1 MRKVLAGFLTL
12 LMLCAGA
19 SAESLPPKLL
29 PESYFLADIQRN
41 YPDWSVRVST
51 RYGSGRYEGE
61 MAQYAEVSLYRITD
75 EAIELL
81 ELTALV
87 NPIREGDDVPWSVHA
102 LIPVE
107 IVPGAADT
115 LRAMTA
121 KEIFDY
127 GVGAAFTEAARN
139 LLVPSLRAADE
150 TVTQLMS
157 CSRFLFCI
165 TENSAG
171 QSILRL
177 AQWDGS
183 GYTNVTA
190 TLPQPHLSF
199 NTSHSYNDHMELWVN
214 ADDWVY
220 PRYDAEVGW
229 HINHFFINDTNLV
242 VFQNR
247 IIEGEID
254 EWYQDNKLMGTM
266 QRFTGVDFDFGSR
279 LIPFGRPANTSHLFR
294 CKPVGTYKEI
304 KIVATNPSGRKTTG
318 VIRPNVSVI
327 AHRGGAGLYPE
338 NTIEAML
345 NAVKLGVT
353 DIEMDLHVTKDGV
366 VVVSHDPY
374 VIGYGKKYPIYSLT
388 WKQLTSKVI
397 GNAKDPAFPDSKRL
411 YTHVPMI
418 TTLID
423 SVETYCHLHR
433 LPPVR
438 YTIEIK
444 SDPSA
449 DGKLT
454 PDYKTFT
461 DQCIKALGSRNL
473 GARLLLQSFDVRTLK
488 YVHSKYPSARLLYLI
503 DSTSGTYDKAMAVL
517 GFVPYAIGPDYT
529 MVNSAFVSKAKSA
542 GMRVIPYTVDNKA
555 DAQKMVKAGVNA
567 IITNYPD
574 KMFGWIK

>member
-61 MAQYAEVSLYRITD
+61 MAQYTEVSLYRITD

-165 TENSAG
+165 AENSAG
-171 QSILRL
+171 KDILRI
-177 AQWDGS
+177 AQWDSS

-190 TLPQPHLSF
+190 TLPQPQLSF
-199 NTSHSYNDHMELWVN
+199 NTSHSYNDHMELWVS

-229 HINHFFINDTNLV
+229 HINHFFINDSNLV

-247 IIEGEID
+247 IIEGEIE
-254 EWYQDNKLMGTM
+254 EWYQDNNSEHYGRLTFPHSLTEVDFATFPQTLDEVLSHMDYTGVACTAHDDTPLYAAPDGGVLAYCYTRVPMVVISESGDWREVQLGGDADGLRCWVRAADLAFGADTENVVCTFPTHEEVDRAQEAVSFSGKALPLAKGCAWWMIGTM
-266 QRFTGVDFDFGSR
+266 ADGDYLMMFADNEEIF
-279 LIPFGRPANTSHLFR
+279 
-294 CKPVGTYKEI
+294 VGT
-304 KIVATNPSGRKTTG
+304 A
-318 VIRPNVSVI
+318 
-327 AHRGGAGLYPE
+327 
-338 NTIEAML
+338 
-345 NAVKLGVT
+345 
-353 DIEMDLHVTKDGV
+353 
-366 VVVSHDPY
+366 
-374 VIGYGKKYPIYSLT
+374 
-388 WKQLTSKVI
+388 
-397 GNAKDPAFPDSKRL
+397 PA
-411 YTHVPMI
+411 
-418 TTLID
+418 
-423 SVETYCHLHR
+423 
-433 LPPVR
+433 
-438 YTIEIK
+438 
-444 SDPSA
+444 
-449 DGKLT
+449 
-454 PDYKTFT
+454 
-461 DQCIKALGSRNL
+461 
-473 GARLLLQSFDVRTLK
+473 
-488 YVHSKYPSARLLYLI
+488 
-503 DSTSGTYDKAMAVL
+503 
-517 GFVPYAIGPDYT
+517 
-529 MVNSAFVSKAKSA
+529 SAFSGIGQTEDDDDWDDEGWDDDWDDEEAAEWDDTLDA
-542 GMRVIPYTVDNKA
+542 GI
-555 DAQKMVKAGVNA
+555 G
-567 IITNYPD
+567 
-574 KMFGWIK
+574 

>member
-1 MRKVLAGFLTL
+1 MRKVLAGFLAL

-61 MAQYAEVSLYRITD
+61 MAQYTEVSLYRITD

-165 TENSAG
+165 AENSAG
-171 QSILRL
+171 KDILRI
-177 AQWDGS
+177 AQWDSS

-190 TLPQPHLSF
+190 TLPQPQLSF
-199 NTSHSYNDHMELWVN
+199 NTSHSYNDHMELWVS

-229 HINHFFINDTNLV
+229 HINHFFINDTYLV

-247 IIEGEID
+247 IIEGEIE
-254 EWYQDNKLMGTM
+254 EWYQDNNSEHYGRFTLPHSLTDVDFATFPQTLDEVLSHMDYTGVACTAHDDTPLYAAPDGGVLAYCYTRVPMVVISESGDWREVQLGGDADGLRCWVRAADLAFGADTENVVCTFPTHEEVDRAQEAVSFSGKALPLAKGCAWWMIGTM
-266 QRFTGVDFDFGSR
+266 ADGDYLMMFADNEEIF
-279 LIPFGRPANTSHLFR
+279 
-294 CKPVGTYKEI
+294 VGT
-304 KIVATNPSGRKTTG
+304 A
-318 VIRPNVSVI
+318 
-327 AHRGGAGLYPE
+327 L
-338 NTIEAML
+338 
-345 NAVKLGVT
+345 
-353 DIEMDLHVTKDGV
+353 
-366 VVVSHDPY
+366 
-374 VIGYGKKYPIYSLT
+374 
-388 WKQLTSKVI
+388 
-397 GNAKDPAFPDSKRL
+397 
-411 YTHVPMI
+411 
-418 TTLID
+418 
-423 SVETYCHLHR
+423 
-433 LPPVR
+433 
-438 YTIEIK
+438 
-444 SDPSA
+444 PSA
-449 DGKLT
+449 
-454 PDYKTFT
+454 FSE
-461 DQCIKALGSRNL
+461 LGQTEDDDDWDDE
-473 GARLLLQSFDVRTLK
+473 GWDDDWDDEEAAEWD
-488 YVHSKYPSARLLYLI
+488 
-503 DSTSGTYDKAMAVL
+503 DAVDA
-517 GFVPYAIGPDYT
+517 GIG
-529 MVNSAFVSKAKSA
+529 
-542 GMRVIPYTVDNKA
+542 
-555 DAQKMVKAGVNA
+555 
-567 IITNYPD
+567 
-574 KMFGWIK
+574 

>member
-1 MRKVLAGFLTL
+1 MRKVLAGFLAL

-61 MAQYAEVSLYRITD
+61 MAQYTEVSLYRITD

-165 TENSAG
+165 AENSAG
-171 QSILRL
+171 KDILRI
-177 AQWDGS
+177 AQWDSS

-190 TLPQPHLSF
+190 TLPQPQLSF
-199 NTSHSYNDHMELWVN
+199 NTSHSYNDHMELWVS

-247 IIEGEID
+247 IIEGEIE
-254 EWYQDNKLMGTM
+254 EWYQDNNSEHYGRFTLPHSLTEVDFATFPQTLEEVLAYMDYTDVACTAHDDTPLYAAPDGGVLAYCYTRVPMVVISESGDWREVQLGGDADGLRCWVRAADLAFGADTENVVCTFPTHRAVDRVQKAVSFSGKALPLAKGCAWWMIGTM
-266 QRFTGVDFDFGSR
+266 ADGDYLMMFADNEEIF
-279 LIPFGRPANTSHLFR
+279 
-294 CKPVGTYKEI
+294 VGT
-304 KIVATNPSGRKTTG
+304 A
-318 VIRPNVSVI
+318 
-327 AHRGGAGLYPE
+327 
-338 NTIEAML
+338 
-345 NAVKLGVT
+345 
-353 DIEMDLHVTKDGV
+353 
-366 VVVSHDPY
+366 
-374 VIGYGKKYPIYSLT
+374 
-388 WKQLTSKVI
+388 
-397 GNAKDPAFPDSKRL
+397 PA
-411 YTHVPMI
+411 
-418 TTLID
+418 
-423 SVETYCHLHR
+423 
-433 LPPVR
+433 
-438 YTIEIK
+438 
-444 SDPSA
+444 
-449 DGKLT
+449 
-454 PDYKTFT
+454 
-461 DQCIKALGSRNL
+461 
-473 GARLLLQSFDVRTLK
+473 
-488 YVHSKYPSARLLYLI
+488 
-503 DSTSGTYDKAMAVL
+503 
-517 GFVPYAIGPDYT
+517 
-529 MVNSAFVSKAKSA
+529 SAFSEL
-542 GMRVIPYTVDNKA
+542 GETEHGYWNA
-555 DAQKMVKAGVNA
+555 DWA
-567 IITNYPD
+567 PD
-574 KMFGWIK
+574 GGWDDDDWHNDEGE

>member
-1 MRKVLAGFLTL
+1 MRKVLAGFLAL

-61 MAQYAEVSLYRITD
+61 MAQYTEVSLYRITD

-165 TENSAG
+165 AENSAG
-171 QSILRL
+171 KDILRI
-177 AQWDGS
+177 AQWDSS

-190 TLPQPHLSF
+190 TLPQPQLSF
-199 NTSHSYNDHMELWVN
+199 NTSHSYNDHMELWVS

-229 HINHFFINDTNLV
+229 HINHFFINDSNLV

-247 IIEGEID
+247 IIEGEIE
-254 EWYQDNKLMGTM
+254 EWYQDNNSEHYGRLTLPHSLTEVDFATFPQTLDEVLSHMDY
-266 QRFTGVDFDFGSR
+266 TGVACTAHDDTPLYAAPDGGVLAYCYTRVPMVVISESGDWREVQLGGDADGLRCWVRAADLAFGADTENVVCTFPTHRAVDRVQKAVSFSGKAR
-279 LIPFGRPANTSHLFR
+279 ALEDGTAWWIIGVLPNGDYLMMYAGDEEMF
-294 CKPVGTYKEI
+294 VGT
-304 KIVATNPSGRKTTG
+304 A
-318 VIRPNVSVI
+318 
-327 AHRGGAGLYPE
+327 
-338 NTIEAML
+338 
-345 NAVKLGVT
+345 
-353 DIEMDLHVTKDGV
+353 
-366 VVVSHDPY
+366 
-374 VIGYGKKYPIYSLT
+374 
-388 WKQLTSKVI
+388 
-397 GNAKDPAFPDSKRL
+397 PA
-411 YTHVPMI
+411 
-418 TTLID
+418 
-423 SVETYCHLHR
+423 
-433 LPPVR
+433 
-438 YTIEIK
+438 
-444 SDPSA
+444 
-449 DGKLT
+449 
-454 PDYKTFT
+454 
-461 DQCIKALGSRNL
+461 
-473 GARLLLQSFDVRTLK
+473 
-488 YVHSKYPSARLLYLI
+488 
-503 DSTSGTYDKAMAVL
+503 
-517 GFVPYAIGPDYT
+517 
-529 MVNSAFVSKAKSA
+529 SAFSEL
-542 GMRVIPYTVDNKA
+542 GETEHGYWNA
-555 DAQKMVKAGVNA
+555 DWA
-567 IITNYPD
+567 PD
-574 KMFGWIK
+574 GGWDEDDDWHNND

>member
-1 MRKVLAGFLTL
+1 MRKVLAGFLAL

-29 PESYFLADIQRN
+29 PESYFLDDIHRN
-41 YPDWSVRVST
+41 YPDWHVRVST

-61 MAQYAEVSLYRITD
+61 IAQYAEVSLYRITD

-107 IVPGAADT
+107 IVPGASDT

-127 GVGAAFTEAARN
+127 GVGAAFTDAARN

-220 PRYDAEVGW
+220 PRYDAESGG
-229 HINHFFINDTNLV
+229 ISITSSSMTQISSFS
-242 VFQNR
+242 R
-247 IIEGEID
+247 IALSKGRLRNGIRTTI
-254 EWYQDNKLMGTM
+254 QSI
-266 QRFTGVDFDFGSR
+266 TGAS
-279 LIPFGRPANTSHLFR
+279 LF
-294 CKPVGTYKEI
+294 
-304 KIVATNPSGRKTTG
+304 
-318 VIRPNVSVI
+318 
-327 AHRGGAGLYPE
+327 
-338 NTIEAML
+338 
-345 NAVKLGVT
+345 
-353 DIEMDLHVTKDGV
+353 
-366 VVVSHDPY
+366 
-374 VIGYGKKYPIYSLT
+374 PIL
-388 WKQLTSKVI
+388 
-397 GNAKDPAFPDSKRL
+397 
-411 YTHVPMI
+411 
-418 TTLID
+418 
-423 SVETYCHLHR
+423 
-433 LPPVR
+433 
-438 YTIEIK
+438 
-444 SDPSA
+444 
-449 DGKLT
+449 
-454 PDYKTFT
+454 
-461 DQCIKALGSRNL
+461 
-473 GARLLLQSFDVRTLK
+473 
-488 YVHSKYPSARLLYLI
+488 
-503 DSTSGTYDKAMAVL
+503 
-517 GFVPYAIGPDYT
+517 
-529 MVNSAFVSKAKSA
+529 
-542 GMRVIPYTVDNKA
+542 
-555 DAQKMVKAGVNA
+555 
-567 IITNYPD
+567 
-574 KMFGWIK
+574 

>member
-1 MRKVLAGFLTL
+1 MRKVLASFLAL
-12 LMLCAGA
+12 LILCADA

-190 TLPQPHLSF
+190 TLPQPQLSF
-199 NTSHSYNDHMELWVN
+199 NTSHSYNDHMELWVS

-229 HINHFFINDTNLV
+229 HINHFFINDSNLV

-247 IIEGEID
+247 IIEGEIE
-254 EWYQDNKLMGTM
+254 EWYQDNNSEHYGRFTLPHSLTEVDFATFPQTLDEVLSHMDYTGVACTAHDDTPLYAAPDGGVLAYCYTRVPMVVISESGDWREVQLGGDADGLRCWVRAADLAFGADTENVVCTFPTHEEVDRAQEAVSFSGKALPLAKGCAWWMIGTM
-266 QRFTGVDFDFGSR
+266 ADGDYLMMFADNEEIF
-279 LIPFGRPANTSHLFR
+279 
-294 CKPVGTYKEI
+294 VGT
-304 KIVATNPSGRKTTG
+304 A
-318 VIRPNVSVI
+318 
-327 AHRGGAGLYPE
+327 
-338 NTIEAML
+338 
-345 NAVKLGVT
+345 
-353 DIEMDLHVTKDGV
+353 
-366 VVVSHDPY
+366 
-374 VIGYGKKYPIYSLT
+374 
-388 WKQLTSKVI
+388 
-397 GNAKDPAFPDSKRL
+397 PA
-411 YTHVPMI
+411 
-418 TTLID
+418 
-423 SVETYCHLHR
+423 
-433 LPPVR
+433 
-438 YTIEIK
+438 
-444 SDPSA
+444 
-449 DGKLT
+449 
-454 PDYKTFT
+454 
-461 DQCIKALGSRNL
+461 
-473 GARLLLQSFDVRTLK
+473 
-488 YVHSKYPSARLLYLI
+488 
-503 DSTSGTYDKAMAVL
+503 
-517 GFVPYAIGPDYT
+517 
-529 MVNSAFVSKAKSA
+529 SAFSGIGEAEDD
-542 GMRVIPYTVDNKA
+542 GD
-555 DAQKMVKAGVNA
+555 
-567 IITNYPD
+567 
-574 KMFGWIK
+574 W

>member
-1 MRKVLAGFLTL
+1 MRKVLAVFLAL

-19 SAESLPPKLL
+19 FAESLPPKLL

-61 MAQYAEVSLYRITD
+61 MAQYAEVALYRITD

-107 IVPGAADT
+107 IIPGAADT

-127 GVGAAFTEAARN
+127 GVGAAFTDAARN

-199 NTSHSYNDHMELWVN
+199 NTSHSYNDYMELWVS

-229 HINHFFINDTNLV
+229 HINHFFINDSNLV

-247 IIEGEID
+247 IIEGEIE
-254 EWYQDNKLMGTM
+254 EWYQDNNSEHYGRLTLPHSL
-266 QRFTGVDFDFGSR
+266 TEVDFATFPQTLDEVLAYMDYTDVACTAHDDTPLYAAPDGGVLAYCYTRVPMVVISESGDWREVQLGGDADGLRCWVRAADLAFGADTENVVCTFPTHRAVDRVQKAVSFSGKAR
-279 LIPFGRPANTSHLFR
+279 ALEDGTAWWIIGVLPNGDYLMMYAGDEEMF
-294 CKPVGTYKEI
+294 VGT
-304 KIVATNPSGRKTTG
+304 A
-318 VIRPNVSVI
+318 
-327 AHRGGAGLYPE
+327 
-338 NTIEAML
+338 
-345 NAVKLGVT
+345 
-353 DIEMDLHVTKDGV
+353 
-366 VVVSHDPY
+366 
-374 VIGYGKKYPIYSLT
+374 
-388 WKQLTSKVI
+388 
-397 GNAKDPAFPDSKRL
+397 PA
-411 YTHVPMI
+411 
-418 TTLID
+418 
-423 SVETYCHLHR
+423 
-433 LPPVR
+433 
-438 YTIEIK
+438 
-444 SDPSA
+444 
-449 DGKLT
+449 
-454 PDYKTFT
+454 
-461 DQCIKALGSRNL
+461 
-473 GARLLLQSFDVRTLK
+473 
-488 YVHSKYPSARLLYLI
+488 
-503 DSTSGTYDKAMAVL
+503 
-517 GFVPYAIGPDYT
+517 
-529 MVNSAFVSKAKSA
+529 SAFSEL
-542 GMRVIPYTVDNKA
+542 GETEHGYWNA
-555 DAQKMVKAGVNA
+555 DWA
-567 IITNYPD
+567 PD
-574 KMFGWIK
+574 GGWDEDDDWHNND

>member
-1 MRKVLAGFLTL
+1 MRKVLAGFLAL

-61 MAQYAEVSLYRITD
+61 MAQYTEVSLYRITD

-165 TENSAG
+165 AENSAG
-171 QSILRL
+171 KDILRI
-177 AQWDGS
+177 AQWDSS

-190 TLPQPHLSF
+190 TLPQPQLSF
-199 NTSHSYNDHMELWVN
+199 NTSHSYNDHMELWVS

-229 HINHFFINDTNLV
+229 HINHFFINDTYLV

-247 IIEGEID
+247 IIEGEIE
-254 EWYQDNKLMGTM
+254 EWYQDNNSEHYGRLTLPHSLTEVDFATFPQTLDEVLSHMDYTGVACTAHDDTPLYAAPDGGVLAYCYTRVPMVVISESGDWREVQLGGDADGLRCWVRAADLAFGADTENVVCTFPTHEEVDRAQEAVSFSGKALPLAKGCAWWMIGTM
-266 QRFTGVDFDFGSR
+266 ADGDYLMMFADNEEIF
-279 LIPFGRPANTSHLFR
+279 
-294 CKPVGTYKEI
+294 VGT
-304 KIVATNPSGRKTTG
+304 A
-318 VIRPNVSVI
+318 
-327 AHRGGAGLYPE
+327 
-338 NTIEAML
+338 
-345 NAVKLGVT
+345 
-353 DIEMDLHVTKDGV
+353 
-366 VVVSHDPY
+366 
-374 VIGYGKKYPIYSLT
+374 
-388 WKQLTSKVI
+388 
-397 GNAKDPAFPDSKRL
+397 PA
-411 YTHVPMI
+411 
-418 TTLID
+418 
-423 SVETYCHLHR
+423 
-433 LPPVR
+433 
-438 YTIEIK
+438 
-444 SDPSA
+444 
-449 DGKLT
+449 
-454 PDYKTFT
+454 
-461 DQCIKALGSRNL
+461 
-473 GARLLLQSFDVRTLK
+473 
-488 YVHSKYPSARLLYLI
+488 
-503 DSTSGTYDKAMAVL
+503 
-517 GFVPYAIGPDYT
+517 
-529 MVNSAFVSKAKSA
+529 SAFSGIGQTEDDDDWDDEGWDDDWDDEEAAEWDDTLDA
-542 GMRVIPYTVDNKA
+542 GI
-555 DAQKMVKAGVNA
+555 G
-567 IITNYPD
+567 
-574 KMFGWIK
+574 

>member
-1 MRKVLAGFLTL
+1 MRKVLAVFLAL

-19 SAESLPPKLL
+19 FAESLPPKLL

-75 EAIELL
+75 ETIELL

-177 AQWDGS
+177 AQWDGN

-190 TLPQPHLSF
+190 TLPQPQLSF
-199 NTSHSYNDHMELWVN
+199 NTSHSYNDHMELWVS

-229 HINHFFINDTNLV
+229 HINHFFINDSNLV

-247 IIEGEID
+247 IIEGEIE
-254 EWYQDNKLMGTM
+254 EWYQDNNSEHYGRFTLPHSLTEVDFATFPQTLDEVLSHMDYTGVACTAHDDTPLYAAPDGEVLAYCYTRVPMTVISESGDWREVQLGGDADGLRCWVRAADLAFGADTENVVCTFPTHEEVDRAQEAVSFSGKALPLAKGCAWWMIGTM
-266 QRFTGVDFDFGSR
+266 ADGDYLMMFADNEEIF
-279 LIPFGRPANTSHLFR
+279 
-294 CKPVGTYKEI
+294 VGT
-304 KIVATNPSGRKTTG
+304 A
-318 VIRPNVSVI
+318 
-327 AHRGGAGLYPE
+327 L
-338 NTIEAML
+338 
-345 NAVKLGVT
+345 
-353 DIEMDLHVTKDGV
+353 
-366 VVVSHDPY
+366 
-374 VIGYGKKYPIYSLT
+374 
-388 WKQLTSKVI
+388 
-397 GNAKDPAFPDSKRL
+397 
-411 YTHVPMI
+411 
-418 TTLID
+418 
-423 SVETYCHLHR
+423 
-433 LPPVR
+433 
-438 YTIEIK
+438 
-444 SDPSA
+444 PSA
-449 DGKLT
+449 
-454 PDYKTFT
+454 F
-461 DQCIKALGSRNL
+461 
-473 GARLLLQSFDVRTLK
+473 
-488 YVHSKYPSARLLYLI
+488 
-503 DSTSGTYDKAMAVL
+503 SGIGQTEDDDDWDDEGWDDDWDDEEATEWDDAVDA
-517 GFVPYAIGPDYT
+517 GIG
-529 MVNSAFVSKAKSA
+529 
-542 GMRVIPYTVDNKA
+542 
-555 DAQKMVKAGVNA
+555 
-567 IITNYPD
+567 
-574 KMFGWIK
+574 